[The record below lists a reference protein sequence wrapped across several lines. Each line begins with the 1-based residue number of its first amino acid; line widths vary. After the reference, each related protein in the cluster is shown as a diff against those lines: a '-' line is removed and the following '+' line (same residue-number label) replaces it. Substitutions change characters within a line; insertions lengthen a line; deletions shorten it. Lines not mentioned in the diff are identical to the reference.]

1 LRAATLLN
9 PRDPAEP
16 ALPHHASPAWWWL
29 AAVFAGGS
37 LLAAWLDPR
46 QLDWQPSLALAQ
58 PWRCWSAAW
67 VHWSEGHRWANL
79 AGTVLVAALGW
90 RAHCDR
96 LDSLAWFVAW
106 PLTHLGLLLQPTLAH
121 YGGLSGVLHAG
132 VAVAAVSL
140 LQRERG
146 TRRALGAAILLGM
159 ALKIGLEQPWQG
171 ALQRVPGWDVAIAT
185 GAHLSGALMGAGCAL
200 AAALWRHRSSAAR
213 RAGSGSHDDRA

>member
-1 LRAATLLN
+1 
-9 PRDPAEP
+9 
-16 ALPHHASPAWWWL
+16 
-29 AAVFAGGS
+29 
-37 LLAAWLDPR
+37 
-46 QLDWQPSLALAQ
+46 
-58 PWRCWSAAW
+58 

-90 RAHCDR
+90 RARCDR
-96 LDSLAWFVAW
+96 VDSLAWFVAW